1 MSQWTE
7 VRTLEAEISELKS
20 KFEKLDIN
28 ANKWLDEISDLEARL
43 KEKEAE
49 LKKEHTEHIEDL
61 TKSDELDSDQ
71 HRELQAKEQEN
82 AHLRKVNGITLKKNT
97 IKQSLVIANERVKQL
112 ESESAVMRESLGN
125 MIGYTM
131 HDGNQEPYHTLK
143 QKAIDTH
150 NNPTTASKEFLEK
163 YERMEEVLEA
173 IDELMNDESKMGG
186 SIPRGSL
193 MPIGLMAHCVLHNI
207 KIKGE

>member
-1 MSQWTE
+1 M
-7 VRTLEAEISELKS
+7 
-20 KFEKLDIN
+20 
-28 ANKWLDEISDLEARL
+28 
-43 KEKEAE
+43 
-49 LKKEHTEHIEDL
+49 
-61 TKSDELDSDQ
+61 
-71 HRELQAKEQEN
+71 
-82 AHLRKVNGITLKKNT
+82 
-97 IKQSLVIANERVKQL
+97 IANERVKQL